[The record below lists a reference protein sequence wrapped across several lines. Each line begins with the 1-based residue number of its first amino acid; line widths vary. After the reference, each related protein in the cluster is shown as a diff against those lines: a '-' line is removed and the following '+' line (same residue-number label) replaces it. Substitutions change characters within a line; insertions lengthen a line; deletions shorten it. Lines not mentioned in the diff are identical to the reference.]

1 VLKHLSIKNVAVI
14 ESADIDFDS
23 GLSVLTGETG
33 AGKSIIIDAINMLK
47 GERASR
53 SLIRAGETKARV
65 DGVFETDSSS
75 AAAIADIMGTESET
89 EIIISREMNSDGKNT
104 IRVNGMPVNITML
117 KAIGEHLVNIHGQ
130 HDNTS
135 LLSVRSHIG
144 FLDRF
149 GGEETAK
156 LILQYRD
163 IHSSLEKMQSELSEL
178 CTSEQENLRRRDMLL
193 FQTKELEE
201 AQLEIGEEEE
211 LEARLLLLDNAQ
223 SIAQNTSV
231 AYEMLYGGEEVTC
244 HDVLWSAIKKLEDVS
259 DFSPEVADLCA
270 SLSEAGYL
278 IDEKARELRSVCDG
292 ISFDGAE
299 KKNVEDRLELIYNLK
314 RKYGSTIEEILEF
327 YDNAC
332 EELSKI
338 ENSDERAAELE
349 SEIQKLSLLRK
360 NAASALS
367 AQRQRCARKLEAQV
381 KSHLA
386 DLNMAKVEFEVHM
399 TEADYGSNGAD
410 SVEFLICTNV
420 GEEKKPLAKIAS
432 GGELS
437 RIMLAIKNVL
447 AAFDG
452 GKTVIFD
459 EIDTGVSGNAAQKIG
474 EKLYSMSLS
483 AQVLCI
489 THLPQIS
496 ALADTHYLISKTVS
510 SGRTLTCVE
519 PLDTDGRAQEI
530 ARTLGGAEVTDI
542 ARQNARE
549 LINSAEDIKKYIRNK
564 TEDK

>member
-1 VLKHLSIKNVAVI
+1 MLKHLSIKNVAVI

-53 SLIRAGETKARV
+53 ALIRAGETKARV
-65 DGVFETDSSS
+65 DGQFETDDSS
-75 AAAIADIMGTESET
+75 AAAIADIMGTEPEN
-89 EIIISREMNSDGKNT
+89 EIIISREMNADGKNT
-104 IRVNGMPVNITML
+104 IRVNGMPVSITML

-149 GGEETAK
+149 GAEETSR
-156 LILQYRD
+156 LIEAYCD
-163 IHSSLEKMQSELSEL
+163 IHFALEKMRAELEKL
-178 CTSEQENLRRRDMLL
+178 CTNEQENLRRRDMLL
-193 FQTKELEE
+193 FQTQELEE

-211 LEARLLLLDNAQ
+211 LEARRLLLDNAQ
-223 SIAQNTSV
+223 SIAQSTSM

-244 HDVLWSAIKKLEDVS
+244 HDVLWSAIKKLESVS
-259 DFSPEVADLCA
+259 DYSPEVADLCA

-299 KKNVEDRLELIYNLK
+299 KKNVEERLELIYNLK
-314 RKYGSTIEEILEF
+314 RKYGSTIEEILKF
-327 YDNAC
+327 YDDAC
-332 EELSKI
+332 DELGKI

-349 SEIQKLSLLRK
+349 AEIKRLSALREK
-360 NAASALS
+360 AASELS
-367 AQRQRCARKLEAQV
+367 AQRERCARKLEAQV
-381 KSHLA
+381 KAHLA
-386 DLNMAKVEFEVHM
+386 DLNMAKVEFEAAV
-399 TEADYGSNGAD
+399 TKADYGANGAD
-410 SVEFLICTNV
+410 NVEFLICTNV

-474 EKLYSMSLS
+474 EKLYSMSLGS
-483 AQVLCI
+483 QVLCI

-496 ALADTHYLISKTVS
+496 ALADTHYLISKNVS

-519 PLDTDGRAQEI
+519 PLDSSGREEEI

-542 ARQNARE
+542 ARQNARQ
-549 LINSAEDIKKYIRNK
+549 LMDSAEEIKENIRNK

>member
-1 VLKHLSIKNVAVI
+1 MLKHLSIKNVAVI

-23 GLSVLTGETG
+23 GFNVLTGETG

-47 GERASR
+47 GERASK

-75 AAAIADIMGTESET
+75 AAAIADIMGAEIEK

-135 LLSVRSHIG
+135 LLSVKSHIG

-149 GGEETAK
+149 GGEKTAE
-156 LILQYRD
+156 LISHYCD
-163 IHSSLEKMQSELSEL
+163 IHSSLEKMQSELTEL
-178 CTSEQENLRRRDMLL
+178 TTNEQENLRRRDMLL

-211 LEARLLLLDNAQ
+211 LEARRLLLDNAE

-244 HDVLWSAIKKLEDVS
+244 HDVLWSAIKKLEAVS
-259 DFSPEVADLCA
+259 DYSSDVADLCA

-278 IDEKARELRSVCDG
+278 IDEKARELRSICDG

-299 KKNVEDRLELIYNLK
+299 KKKAEERLDLIYNLK
-314 RKYGSTIEEILEF
+314 RKYGPSIEEIIRF

-349 SEIQKLSLLRK
+349 AQIEKLSALRK
-360 NAASALS
+360 NAAAQLS
-367 AQRQRCARKLEAQV
+367 AQRKRCARELESQV
-381 KSHLA
+381 KAHLA
-386 DLNMAKVEFEVHM
+386 DLNMAKVEFEVCI
-399 TEADYGSNGAD
+399 TEAGYGANGAD
-410 SVEFLICTNV
+410 GVEFLICTNV

-452 GKTVIFD
+452 AKTVIFD
-459 EIDTGVSGNAAQKIG
+459 EIDSGVSGNAAQKIG
-474 EKLYSMSLS
+474 EKLYSMSLNS
-483 AQVLCI
+483 QVLCI

-496 ALADTHYLISKTVS
+496 ALADTHYLISKTVA
-510 SGRTLTCVE
+510 SGRTLTCVQ
-519 PLDTDGRAQEI
+519 PLGTNAREEEI

-549 LINSAEDIKKYIRNK
+549 LIKGAEDIKKHIRNK